1 MRIVVNFEIKR
12 FIFYIYYVGFSRV
25 IVIEGLYIINLC
37 EDKIFVSLV
46 VEKEMLRFR
55 GEGKFDFCFFF
66 IYIVL
71 ELFIKL
77 FFLNVCLLYKYIND
91 VFVDRNYLSID
102 ICVFLE
108 IRFNGFDSDIVY
120 KIGEYILFRND
131 VVS

>member
-1 MRIVVNFEIKR
+1 M
-12 FIFYIYYVGFSRV
+12 

-71 ELFIKL
+71 ESFIKL
-77 FFLNVCLLYKYIND
+77 FFLNVRLLYKYIND

-102 ICVFLE
+102 ICVFSE